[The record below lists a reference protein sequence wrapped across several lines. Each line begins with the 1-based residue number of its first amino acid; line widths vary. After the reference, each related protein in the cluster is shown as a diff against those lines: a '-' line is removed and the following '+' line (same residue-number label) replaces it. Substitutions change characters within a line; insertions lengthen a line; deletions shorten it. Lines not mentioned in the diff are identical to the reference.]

1 MTVTVRKA
9 VRGDAALILDFIRK
23 LARYEKLEHEA
34 VLSVEDIENSLFC
47 DAPRSFCLIAELA
60 GKPVGFAL
68 YFYNF
73 STFLGRHGIYLEDL
87 FVEESARGEGAGKA
101 LLSALAKIAVQENL
115 GRLEWSV
122 LDWNAPSI
130 AFYKS
135 LGAKPMDEWTVFRL
149 TGEPLRELALAVGHA
164 R

>member
-60 GKPVGFAL
+60 DKPVGFAL